1 MIHLIVLFL
10 LIFIPVYSSPLSLS
24 QIFEASRNN
33 METIKKSKTL
43 IEQSQERKH
52 QAIGALLPTVRFFGT
67 ETRIDPPKAGFVN
80 RAFLLTRQYS
90 TGIRLEQ
97 PLLRGGSIAA
107 LNLRDEEIL
116 LNKFYE
122 TFELQNLYQL
132 VIRSYFDFIKAKND
146 LILLQELLYLSQ
158 KREKELKHLTS
169 LGRSRKTELI
179 EAEAQTLSVLG
190 KINQVEIYL
199 KESQEHLLFLS
210 GLRIDEIPS
219 LDELTFS
226 DSNNLNVDISNR
238 PDLRIKRQEVLIA
251 DEKVKI
257 AKGGHYPSVDLFSN
271 YYFDRTG
278 VLQTS
283 EWDLG
288 VSVSFPL
295 FQGGVVS
302 SQVRESVAMKR
313 EAELKQMELDRQLQK
328 DLRVLKNTY
337 QELISQMKIL
347 KLAVKKYEEAYSL
360 NLKDYRLGQT
370 TNLEV
375 LQSLNLYIE
384 NKRAYQQVLVDTH
397 AQKKILESFSGEL
410 P

>member
-1 MIHLIVLFL
+1 VIHLIVLFL

-67 ETRIDPPKAGFVN
+67 ETRIDSPKAGFVN